1 MSIFT
6 ILHGML
12 GAAEQRGIKY
22 RFNSAN
28 PIYVEPAMIRKDKDR
43 STAVNNQEYAE
54 VAYSTKSAKVITNL
68 TYLSQV

>member
-1 MSIFT
+1 MSIFN

-12 GAAEQRGIKY
+12 GAAKQRGIKY

-28 PIYVEPAMIRKDKDR
+28 PTYAEPAMIRKDKDR
-43 STAVNNQEYAE
+43 STAVNNQYAE
-54 VAYSTKSAKVITNL
+54 VAYSTKSAKVITNS